1 MPETTYSSYR
11 RNGTNGY
18 HNRNGTNGT
27 HRNGTNGTH
36 DWNRDRGD
44 RDWGDRN
51 RYDWDRNRR
60 YPSTSYH
67 RYGYRYP
74 TTRHH
79 YRYNPPYK
87 WGHYKPRRYNHV
99 YNPWA
104 GYRAPRAWWYDWW
117 DSWIG
122 PWINPVVSWLWPN
135 PILPAAGGYGQQYQ
149 PPIIY
154 P

>member
-1 MPETTYSSYR
+1 MPETTYTSYRR

-18 HNRNGTNGT
+18 HRNGTNG
-27 HRNGTNGTH
+27 RTNGTH
-36 DWNRDRGD
+36 DQNRD
-44 RDWGDRN
+44 RDWGDRS

-60 YPSTSYH
+60 YPSTQH
-67 RYGYRYP
+67 YRYP
-74 TTRHH
+74 T
-79 YRYNPPYK
+79 RYTPPYK
-87 WGHYKPRRYNHV
+87 WGHYKQRRYNHV

-117 DSWIG
+117 DSWVA

-135 PILPAAGGYGQQYQ
+135 PILPAGQQYYQ